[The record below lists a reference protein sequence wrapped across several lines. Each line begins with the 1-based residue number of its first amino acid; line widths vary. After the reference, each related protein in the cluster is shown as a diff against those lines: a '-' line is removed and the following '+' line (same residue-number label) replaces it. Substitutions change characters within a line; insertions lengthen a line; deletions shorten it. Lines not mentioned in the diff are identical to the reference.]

1 MTPGV
6 PETVS
11 RPPTTLCFSAISGSL
26 PQGTKPI
33 KLLNKNA
40 MGPVR
45 FLDKIGARRHS
56 ICHKRLFVGIVLRL
70 LANQDSVLGRSRIY
84 VIQFSLVSNGGNLAG
99 RQCANS
105 LLLFG
110 RGHGL
115 CPESGAQ
122 QQIFLLGC
130 RTGTDGSALA
140 AGHRPSDKITTNTSE
155 NRNVFSIFLIPL
167 FGCAFAVLFVG
178 RQRNL

>member
-1 MTPGV
+1 MTLGV

-11 RPPTTLCFSAISGSL
+11 RLPTTLCFSAISGSL

-33 KLLNKNA
+33 KLLNENA

-56 ICHKRLFVGIVLRL
+56 ICHKRLSVGIVLRL
-70 LANQDSVLGRSRIY
+70 IANQDPVLGRSRIY

-99 RQCANS
+99 WQCANS

-115 CPESGAQ
+115 CPESRAQ
-122 QQIFLLGC
+122 QQVFLLRC
-130 RTGTDGSALA
+130 RTGTGGSALA
-140 AGHRPSDKITTNTSE
+140 AGHQ
-155 NRNVFSIFLIPL
+155 
-167 FGCAFAVLFVG
+167 A
-178 RQRNL
+178 QR